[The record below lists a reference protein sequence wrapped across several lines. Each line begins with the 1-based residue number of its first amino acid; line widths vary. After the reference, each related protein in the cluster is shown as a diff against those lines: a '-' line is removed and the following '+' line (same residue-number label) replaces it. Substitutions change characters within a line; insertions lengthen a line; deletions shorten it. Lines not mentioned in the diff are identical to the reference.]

1 MYFRTGT
8 FTAWMGT
15 AWMSTARTGLLL
27 AALALLPL
35 AGCGEEAE
43 KAEAPEAEAI
53 AVFESPVT
61 REELM
66 EPVTGT
72 GTIAAHKT
80 TVLGPRVDGIIEEIM
95 VRVGDRVTKDQ
106 PLFRTR
112 DTEWKLRVAELENQ
126 VKLATAEAANMQKA
140 FARAAELHGKGFVS
154 NGKLD
159 DARAARDAADAKLGI
174 ARAQHSAAQQAL
186 DDCVV
191 TAPFDGVITR
201 RDVDEGKFMA
211 TRMGSMGPSQGGVLE
226 IMKIDIVAA
235 IVNVPE
241 IHLSKF
247 KVGTKGR
254 IFLDGIDKSYDS
266 YVAIINDRIDP
277 VTRAVEV
284 RLPIANE
291 DYSVKPGLFARAEI
305 YPDPR
310 VALVMPRAALM
321 GTEAQRHVFVNENGS
336 AKRVPVTMR
345 QIDATR
351 VEVLSGLEEGD
362 KVLFGPNAPLLL
374 EGSPLKIESDPEAPQ
389 TLAKGA
395 PAAATSAE

>member
-1 MYFRTGT
+1 MLFRTRP
-8 FTAWMGT
+8 FP
-15 AWMSTARTGLLL
+15 ARAAGLLI
-27 AALALLPL
+27 AALATMTL
-35 AGCGEEAE
+35 AGCGEDEQAADEGQAAE
-43 KAEAPEAEAI
+43 TV
-53 AVFESPVT
+53 AVFERPVT

-80 TVLGPRVDGIIEEIM
+80 TQLGPRVDGIIEEVM
-95 VRVGDRVTKDQ
+95 VWVGDRVKKDQ

-112 DTEWKLRVAELENQ
+112 DTEWKLRVSELENQ
-126 VKLATAEAANMQKA
+126 VRLATAEAGNMQKA
-140 FARAAELHGKGFVS
+140 FARASELHAKGFVS

-159 DARAARDAADAKLGI
+159 DARAARDAANAKLGI
-174 ARAQHSAAQQAL
+174 AKAQLAAAQQAL
-186 DDCVV
+186 EDCVV

-201 RDVDEGKFMA
+201 LDVNEGKFMA
-211 TRMGSMGPSQGGVLE
+211 TRSGGAGPSQGGVLE

-247 KVGTKGR
+247 EVGTKGK

-266 YVAIINDRIDP
+266 YVVIINDRIDP

-284 RLPIANE
+284 RLPIAND
-291 DYSVKPGLFARAEI
+291 DYAVKPGLFARAEI

-310 VALVMPRAALM
+310 TVLALDRSALM
-321 GTEAQRHVFVNENGS
+321 GTEAARYVYVNDNGR
-336 AKRVPVTMR
+336 AKRAGVTVR

-351 VEVLSGLEEGD
+351 VEVLSGLKEGD
-362 KVLFGPNAPLLL
+362 KALAGPNALLL
-374 EGSPLKIESDPEAPQ
+374 VEGSPVRIETDPPATQ
-389 TLAKGA
+389 TIAKGV
-395 PAAATSAE
+395 AADSATSAE

>member
-1 MYFRTGT
+1 MNFRTGPL
-8 FTAWMGT
+8 
-15 AWMSTARTGLLL
+15 SARMALL
-27 AALALLPL
+27 AAALVLMPI
-35 AGCGEEAE
+35 AGCGEDEQA
-43 KAEAPEAEAI
+43 AEAPEAAAI
-53 AVFESPVT
+53 SVFESPVT
-61 REELM
+61 REKLM

-80 TVLGPRVDGIIEEIM
+80 TMLGPRVDGIIEEIM

-112 DTEWKLRVAELENQ
+112 DVELKLKVAELENH
-126 VKLATAEAANMQKA
+126 VKLATAESGNTQKA
-140 FARAAELHGKGFVS
+140 FNRAAELHEKGFVS

-159 DARAARDAADAKLGI
+159 DARAARDTANARLGI
-174 ARAQHSAAQQAL
+174 AKAQLAAAQQML
-186 DDCVV
+186 EDCVV
-191 TAPFDGVITR
+191 TAPFDGVITK

-211 TRMGSMGPSQGGVLE
+211 TRMGGMGGEMGGVLQ

-247 KVGTKGR
+247 EVGTKGK

-310 VALVMPRAALM
+310 EALVLSRAALM
-321 GTEAQRHVFVNENGS
+321 GPESARHVYVSEKGH
-336 AKRVPVTMR
+336 AKRVPVTVR

-351 VEVLSGLEEGD
+351 IEVLSGLKEGD
-362 KVLFGPNAPLLL
+362 KALSGPNAPLLVD
-374 EGSPLKIESDPEAPQ
+374 GSPVKIEANPEMAQTMAKSAP
-389 TLAKGA
+389 GA
-395 PAAATSAE
+395 PSAE

>member
-1 MYFRTGT
+1 MFFRTSPLT
-8 FTAWMGT
+8 TRA
-15 AWMSTARTGLLL
+15 GLLL

-35 AGCGEEAE
+35 AGCGDDEQTAD
-43 KAEAPEAEAI
+43 APEAEAI
-53 AVFESPVT
+53 SVFESPVT

-80 TVLGPRVDGIIEEIM
+80 TLLGPRVDGIIEEIM
-95 VRVGDRVTKDQ
+95 VKVGDRVTKGQ

-112 DTEWKLRVAELENQ
+112 DVELKLKVAELENQ
-126 VKLATAEAANMQKA
+126 VKLATAEAGNMQKA
-140 FARAAELHGKGFVS
+140 FNRSAELHQKGFVS

-159 DARAARDAADAKLGI
+159 DARAARDAANAKLGI
-174 ARAQHSAAQQAL
+174 AQAQLSAAQQML
-186 DDCVV
+186 DDCIV
-191 TAPFDGVITR
+191 TAPFDGVITK

-211 TRMGSMGPSQGGVLE
+211 TRMGGMGGDMGGVLQV
-226 IMKIDIVAA
+226 MKIDIVAA

-247 KVGTKGR
+247 KVGTKGK

-310 VALVMPRAALM
+310 EALVLSRAALM
-321 GTEAQRHVFVNENGS
+321 GSESARYVYVQENGH
-336 AKRVPVTMR
+336 AARRPVTVR

-351 VEVLSGLEEGD
+351 VEVLSGLKEGD
-362 KVLFGPNAPLLL
+362 KALSGPNAPLLV
-374 EGSPLKIESDPEAPQ
+374 EGSPVKVEADPEATQ
-389 TLAKGA
+389 TMAKGA
-395 PAAATSAE
+395 GATSAE

>member
-1 MYFRTGT
+1 MFSGPIS
-8 FTAWMGT
+8 FTA
-15 AWMSTARTGLLL
+15 R
-27 AALALLPL
+27 AAGFLIVALTMLPL
-35 AGCGEEAE
+35 AGCGDDEQT
-43 KAEAPEAEAI
+43 AEAPEAEAI

-61 REELM
+61 REKLM

-80 TVLGPRVDGIIEEIM
+80 TLLGPRVDGIIEEIM
-95 VRVGDRVTKDQ
+95 VRVGDRVKKDQ

-112 DTEWKLRVAELENQ
+112 DVELKLKVAELENQ
-126 VKLATAEAANMQKA
+126 VKLATAEAANMQKG
-140 FARAAELHGKGFVS
+140 FNRSAELHQKGFVS

-159 DARAARDAADAKLGI
+159 DARAARDAANAKLGI
-174 ARAQHSAAQQAL
+174 AKAQLSAAEQML
-186 DDCVV
+186 TDCVV
-191 TAPFDGVITR
+191 TAPFDGVITK

-211 TRMGSMGPSQGGVLE
+211 TRMGGMGGDMGGVLQ

-247 KVGTKGR
+247 KVGTKGK

-305 YPDPR
+305 YPEPR
-310 VALVMPRAALM
+310 EVLALSRSALM
-321 GTEAQRHVFVNENGS
+321 GTDAARYVYVDESGK
-336 AKRVPVTMR
+336 AKRVNVTVR

-351 VEVLSGLEEGD
+351 VEVLSGLKEGD
-362 KVLFGPNAPLLL
+362 KALSGPNAPLLV
-374 EGSPLKIESDPEAPQ
+374 EGSPVKIEPNPEAPQ
-389 TLAKGA
+389 TVAKGT
-395 PAAATSAE
+395 PANTTSAE